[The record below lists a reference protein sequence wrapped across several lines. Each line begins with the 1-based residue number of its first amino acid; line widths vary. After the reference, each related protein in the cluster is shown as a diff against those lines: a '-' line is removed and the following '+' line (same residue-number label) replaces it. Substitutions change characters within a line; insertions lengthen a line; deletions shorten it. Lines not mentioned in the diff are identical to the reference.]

1 MEKKIDFGMEV
12 GLFDAGVFINTLNG
26 GDNEGFWPLDET
38 K

>member
-12 GLFDAGVFINTLNG
+12 GLFDAGVFINTSNG
-26 GDNEGFWPLDET
+26 RDNGSFWRLDET